1 MRHKCFGEINEPL
14 KQLFNLSL
22 ENKIFAEKINIA
34 KVEDFSKMVTL
45 KTLQATAQYLFVLIS
60 FI

>member
-1 MRHKCFGEINEPL
+1 MRHKCFGGINEPL

-22 ENKIFAEKINIA
+22 ENKIFPEKINIA